1 MDETKNIISSQAK
14 LSAIAGMMFFAPLV
28 KRNIKSDPLYSDEE
42 REFVS
47 WYIKLWYFNMIVLW
61 IVIVAAL
68 LNFVMIEPIISR
80 IVIIWSMVVF
90 ISILMWIFA
99 CAGEA
104 GLRATQESPIQN
116 IQHKGQIFRV
126 FIPIINF
133 SLRYRQND
141 YSKPYRRLKES
152 LFLRTIFV
160 YWTLIFWTY
169 FWYIILWV
177 ILIRFILVLLNVDII
192 PMNVKK
198 AINSAFICNPE
209 EMMAY
214 VFMPLTAK
222 FKRLDYDTAL
232 AKEKEKYQNW
242 QNLWIW
248 IILQYAIFFAILYLL
263 YSWINIWWESVLLL
277 ISAILWLIRV
287 IIFYAKKRAFLR
299 VPVLADIISLVFN

>member
-104 GLRATQESPIQN
+104 GLRASQESPIQN

-141 YSKPYRRLKES
+141 YSKPYRWLKES
-152 LFLRTIFV
+152 ALLRTIFIF
-160 YWTLIFWTY
+160 WTLIFWTY
-169 FWYIILWV
+169 FWIVVLWV
-177 ILIRFILVLLNVDII
+177 ILIRFILVLCNVDVV
-192 PMNVKK
+192 PLSVKK
-198 AINSAFICNPE
+198 ALNSTFICNPE
-209 EMMAY
+209 EMISYLSA
-214 VFMPLTAK
+214 LLNAK
-222 FKRLDYDTAL
+222 RKQIEYNIAL

-242 QNLWIW
+242 QSLWVW
-248 IILQYAIFFAILYLL
+248 IVLQYIIFFAILYLL
-263 YSWINIWWESVLLL
+263 HSSINLWWEGVLLL
-277 ISAILWLIRV
+277 ISAVLWLIRV
-287 IIFYAKKRAFLR
+287 IIFYVKRGALLR
-299 VPVLADIISLVFN
+299 IPIIAEIVSLVF